1 MMGDTS
7 RIFPENAD
15 LLSSLGVLYMK
26 SGKDTL
32 SFSRLS
38 SALAFDSKHSKA
50 VVATASMMQVSGYKN
65 TKSKK

>member
-1 MMGDTS
+1 
-7 RIFPENAD
+7 
-15 LLSSLGVLYMK
+15 MK